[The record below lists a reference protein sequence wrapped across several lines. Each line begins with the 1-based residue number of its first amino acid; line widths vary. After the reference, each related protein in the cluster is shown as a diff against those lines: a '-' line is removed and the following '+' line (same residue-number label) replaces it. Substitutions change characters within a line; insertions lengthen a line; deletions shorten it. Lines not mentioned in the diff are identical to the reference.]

1 MLRLPDPADR
11 RAFLVVLDSV
21 GIGGAPDAAEFGDEG
36 ANTVGHIAERA
47 AAGLA
52 DEGRKGPLKLP
63 NLARL
68 GLGRALEAASG
79 LETALLETPLA
90 GSWAAATEHSPGKDT
105 PTGHWELAGVPL
117 PWRWHVFPDTVPALP
132 DHLTRRIAELA
143 GTGGVLGNCHA
154 SGTEIIER
162 LGAEH
167 IASGWPIVYT
177 SADSVIQ
184 IAAHEKHFGLERLWQ
199 LCADLAPLA
208 HEMKV
213 GRVIARPFVGTPE
226 SGFQR
231 TGNRRDFAI
240 APPAPTL
247 LDRALAAGR
256 ATHAVGKIGDIFA
269 HRGIA
274 HAHKA
279 PGKGDAGLLE
289 ILTALCEKAAPGSL
303 VFANLV
309 EFDSEFGHRRDVAG
323 YARHL
328 EWFDA
333 ALPALMQRLGPGD
346 LLVITADHGND
357 PTWRG
362 TDHTRERTPVLI
374 HGTGA
379 ADLGLCRFVDVDAT
393 VAGWLGIEAGPHGTD
408 LLA

>member
-1 MLRLPDPADR
+1 MKPAADR

-21 GIGGAPDAAEFGDEG
+21 GIGGAPDAARFGDEG
-36 ANTVGHIAERA
+36 ANTVGHIAEACARGRA
-47 AAGLA
+47 DAAGRA
-52 DEGRKGPLKLP
+52 GPLHLP
-63 NLARL
+63 NMAAL
-68 GLGRALEAASG
+68 GLGRALAAASDHPG
-79 LETALLETPLA
+79 PLPDVPLR
-90 GSWAAATEHSPGKDT
+90 GSWAAATEQSAGKDT
-105 PTGHWELAGVPL
+105 PTGHWELAGVPV

-132 DHLTRRIAELA
+132 EGITRRIADLA
-143 GTGGVLGNCHA
+143 GTDGVLGDCHA
-154 SGTEIIER
+154 SGTEIIAR

-167 IASGWPIVYT
+167 MRTGRPIVYT

-184 IAAHEKHFGLERLWQ
+184 IAAHEESFGLARLLD
-199 LCADLAPLA
+199 LCARLAPMA
-208 HEMKV
+208 HEIKV
-213 GRVIARPFVGTPE
+213 GRVIARPFTGTPE
-226 SGFQR
+226 SGFHR

-256 ATHAVGKIGDIFA
+256 TTHAVGKIGDIFA

-274 HAHKA
+274 HEHKA
-279 PGKGDAGLLE
+279 PGRGDAGLFA
-289 ILTALCEKAAPGSL
+289 ILLDLARKAAPGSL

-333 ALPALMQRLGPGD
+333 ALPALLARLGPGD

-362 TDHTRERTPVLI
+362 SDHTRERTPVLI
-374 HGTGA
+374 HGAGR

-393 VAGWLGIEAGPHGTD
+393 VAAWLAVPPGPHGTD
-408 LLA
+408 LLG